1 MHYACVT
8 HELDLHD
15 VIGRFART
23 HVQFVRNYTSE
34 YCALA
39 QINLIDDLAEGA
51 YILHA
56 VQVSFILAS
65 NLGSCRISD
74 SLAQTKGGVV
84 DRHVTPRPPNSRYDT
99 PTNSNT
105 SCNDRE
111 VSIIYDNMNE

>member
-65 NLGSCRISD
+65 NLYLFALRSSVCLS
-74 SLAQTKGGVV
+74 SSQLAV
-84 DRHVTPRPPNSRYDT
+84 Y
-99 PTNSNT
+99 
-105 SCNDRE
+105 
-111 VSIIYDNMNE
+111 